1 MVLTNNIKDL
11 RSELNMTQIELADIV
26 GVRRE
31 TIGHLENN
39 KYMPSLLLAF
49 KIANVFNKTI
59 DDVFSLEM
67 DNGK

>member
-11 RSELNMTQIELADIV
+11 RSELNMTQVELADMV